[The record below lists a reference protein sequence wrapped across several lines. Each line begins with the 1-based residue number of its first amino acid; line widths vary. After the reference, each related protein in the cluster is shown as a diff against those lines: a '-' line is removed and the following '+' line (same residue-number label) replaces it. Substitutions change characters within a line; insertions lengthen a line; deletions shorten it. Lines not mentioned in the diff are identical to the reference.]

1 MKSLIYFL
9 GIAAIVANSLDLLT
23 TLTALTLKAGVELNG
38 LYYTLGPLGFFL
50 VKIFLPMT
58 TIGAGLILATKY
70 KFSGVST
77 GFGVLFIALTIIF
90 AFATINNIGVI
101 LNVI

>member
-1 MKSLIYFL
+1 MRLPIYFL
-9 GIAAIVANSLDLLT
+9 GIAAIIANATDLLT
-23 TLTALTLKAGVELNG
+23 TLIALTLKAGVELNG

-58 TIGAGLILATKY
+58 TIVAAMYLCTRSKNIHLQTGCVILLVILI
-70 KFSGVST
+70 V
-77 GFGVLFIALTIIF
+77 VF
-90 AFATINNIGVI
+90 AFATINNIGII

>member
-1 MKSLIYFL
+1 MRLPIYFL
-9 GIAAIVANSLDLLT
+9 GIAAIIANATDLLT
-23 TLTALTLKAGVELNG
+23 TLIALTLKAGVELNG

-101 LNVI
+101 LSCL